1 MSRAKQ
7 IPDSEILLSV
17 LHRILGG
24 GFRAATFSAIAAAT
38 GLSAPAL
45 VLRFGSQG
53 QMCQMA
59 LRAAWAEL
67 QQRAQ
72 PDLSK
77 GVQDYLKHQS
87 EFADIPAMLTLSL
100 SDQTTLAAATA
111 WREIVET
118 TLARHF
124 GGGMR
129 GRHAA
134 GLTFAAWQGRLA
146 WADAGGKSFRLGELI
161 RGLS

>member
-1 MSRAKQ
+1 MKQ

-17 LHRILGG
+17 LHRILGQG
-24 GFRAATFSAIAAAT
+24 QRAATFSAISAAT
-38 GLSAPAL
+38 GLSASAL
-45 VLRFGSQG
+45 VLRFGSQPM
-53 QMCQMA
+53 MCQTA
-59 LRAAWAEL
+59 LRAGWAEL
-67 QQRAQ
+67 ILRAA
-72 PDLSK
+72 PDLATAK
-77 GVQDYLKHQS
+77 GLQDYLKHQS
-87 EFADIPAMLTLSL
+87 EFADIPAMLTQSL
-100 SDQTTLAAATA
+100 SDKTTLAAATE
-111 WREIVET
+111 WRGIVES

-146 WADAGGKSFRLGELI
+146 WAEAGGKSFRLGELI